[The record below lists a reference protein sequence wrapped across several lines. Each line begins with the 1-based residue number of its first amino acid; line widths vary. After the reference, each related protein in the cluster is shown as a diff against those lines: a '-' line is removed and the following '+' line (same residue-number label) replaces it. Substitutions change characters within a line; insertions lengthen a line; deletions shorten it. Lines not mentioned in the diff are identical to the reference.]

1 VPLAPNPLAVVP
13 RIWGVTATDLSFDL
27 DRYLRVSGAT
37 KPASFDWER
46 PQPRLSS
53 EALFCLAYMMDIES
67 HTIVYLR
74 ELLSTKIVREVDVTA
89 FLSCWAYEEF
99 FHSLVLRRF
108 LVRQGVEIDDRRF
121 SELRRRRSLA
131 DQVIVP
137 VARLVSRVTRHFPAV
152 HMTWGA
158 INEFSTLTGYE
169 AVIRQTDPGAA
180 GREPSL
186 LTTILERIIKDERR
200 HFAFYFNQARARLR
214 PSAAHRLTSFLLRR
228 FWTPVGVTV
237 RGDES
242 MRRVCAF
249 MFPDDAGLS
258 ALDKLDSRIR
268 VLPGL
273 EWFDLGRR
281 YAEGNGPRCFEGCP
295 EEAAGRG
302 APRLRS
308 VPLG

>member
-1 VPLAPNPLAVVP
+1 
-13 RIWGVTATDLSFDL
+13 
-27 DRYLRVSGAT
+27 
-37 KPASFDWER
+37 
-46 PQPRLSS
+46 
-53 EALFCLAYMMDIES
+53 
-67 HTIVYLR
+67 VYLR
-74 ELLSTKIVREVDVTA
+74 ELLTTGIVREVDVTA

-99 FHSLVLRRF
+99 FHSLLLRRF
-108 LVRQGVEIDDRRF
+108 LGQQGVEINDRRF

-137 VARLVSRVTRHFPAV
+137 IARLVSRVTRHFPAV

-158 INEFSTLTGYE
+158 INEFSTLTGYQ

-214 PSAAHRLTSFLLRR
+214 PVAARRLTSFLLRR

-242 MRRVCAF
+242 MRRICAF

-258 ALDKLDSRIR
+258 ALAKLDSKIR
-268 VLPGL
+268 ALPGL
-273 EWFDLGRR
+273 EWFNLGRR
-281 YAEGNGPRCFEGCP
+281 YAERNRCPRLKSSSD
-295 EEAAGRG
+295 EEPGRG
-302 APRLRS
+302 GSGLKC
-308 VPLG
+308 VPLGQN